1 MCVSLT
7 LWTDTHAYNHMFLK
21 IVNLPAGG
29 AGLSPHL
36 HYWYGTAYWSTLWP
50 VSLSRAVTLGLA
62 QGTPKITM
70 TKQRKDS
77 YLTQKSSLTY
87 SSKITNTTSRHFIK
101 IKM

>member
-1 MCVSLT
+1 
-7 LWTDTHAYNHMFLK
+7 
-21 IVNLPAGG
+21 
-29 AGLSPHL
+29 
-36 HYWYGTAYWSTLWP
+36 
-50 VSLSRAVTLGLA
+50 
-62 QGTPKITM
+62 M